1 MNIALESTQ
10 TKNTFL
16 FSLPALFPVYKVGL
30 TQPQTIHCPAYKS
43 KLECLALEVTLRMLI
58 ASHSTQSLSV
68 FACLTSYISKPV
80 ELAAASSPS
89 KVEAL
94 PNSPSCLSLKWVSQ
108 LLCIISDLTCPTGF
122 FSRLIRGEDN
132 NF

>member
-1 MNIALESTQ
+1 MNTALESTQ

-16 FSLPALFPVYKVGL
+16 FPLPALFLVYKVGL
-30 TQPQTIHCPAYKS
+30 TQPQTIHWPAYKS
-43 KLECLALEVTLRMLI
+43 KLECLALEVTLQMLI
-58 ASHSTQSLSV
+58 ASHPTQSLSV

-80 ELAAASSPS
+80 RWLRPQ
-89 KVEAL
+89 VPPRLEAL
-94 PNSPSCLSLKWVSQ
+94 PNSPSCLSLKCVSQ
-108 LLCIISDLTCPTGF
+108 LPCIISDLTCPTGF